1 MPDLTVRLDY
11 PLDCQGLGQ
20 IIYSASF
27 IDPAVADVDYADGT
41 WTFTLEAPVA
51 EERLRAGLDTLVE
64 RYADVVPDSVTPV
77 FAMDA
82 PEGTD
87 WPERPAFGGAN
98 DPMQQI
104 HPGLFIWREPVSTML
119 RFLDDMVL
127 ARFAKPFGAFEEI
140 YPNCIPVDGLGKANH
155 FSSFPEHLH
164 FLAHLPNDLEVL
176 DTFAENARGVT
187 EWKDVELPGT
197 TRARLVNNPSTCYHC
212 YSARR
217 GSSIEENTALTVVTK
232 CHRFEAANH
241 KEYGRLLE
249 FSMREVV
256 FLGDPDY
263 VRACRAETLER
274 VERLAKDWTLYG
286 ELVASND
293 PFFTNDYK
301 AKSAQQHRLA
311 MKMEYRMLIP
321 GAAKHLAMMSSNL
334 HGPTFS
340 KAFGITMGGRLINT
354 GCLGFGLERLAL
366 AILAQHGEDPA
377 AWPRGLREDYEAWC
391 AKDPLKG

>member
-1 MPDLTVRLDY
+1 MPDTIVRVEY
-11 PLDCQGLGQ
+11 PLDCQGIGQ
-20 IIYSASF
+20 IIYSSSF
-27 IDPAVADVDYADGT
+27 IDPAVIDVDYADGV

-51 EERLRAGLDTLVE
+51 EERLRKGLDTLVE
-64 RYADVVPDSVTPV
+64 RYADVVPDDVTPV
-77 FAMDA
+77 FAMEAED
-82 PEGTD
+82 GKT
-87 WPERPAFGGAN
+87 WPERPTFGGAH
-98 DPMQQI
+98 DPIQQI
-104 HPGLFIWREPVSTML
+104 HPGLFIWREPVATLL

-127 ARFAKPFGAFEEI
+127 QRFAKPFGAHEEI

-176 DTFAENARGVT
+176 DAFAENAKGVT
-187 EWKDVELPGT
+187 EWKDIELPGA
-197 TRARLVNNPSTCYHC
+197 TRPKLVNNPSTCYHC

-217 GSSIEENTALTVVTK
+217 GSTIEENTALTVVTK
-232 CHRFEAANH
+232 CHRFESANH

-256 FLGDPDY
+256 FLGEPDY
-263 VRACRAETLER
+263 VRATRAETLER
-274 VERLAKDWTLYG
+274 VEQLATDWKLYG

-321 GAAKHLAMMSSNL
+321 GKDKRLAMMSSNL

-366 AILAQHGEDPA
+366 AILAQHGYDPA
-377 AWPRGLREDYEAWC
+377 GWPEGLREDYEAWC
-391 AKDPLKG
+391 KNDPLKG